1 MHHAAGGRR
10 IFPPEVATYATKLAC
25 ELPDEA
31 RRSLSLW
38 TCGEI
43 ARTLERD
50 EIVDSISASTVC
62 RMLGSSKL
70 KPWRVHHWL
79 SSNVERGEAF
89 RATVEA
95 LRDLYT
101 RDLGRYE
108 RVFSLDEKTSIQ
120 PRPRKAPTKPARP
133 GNQSVQLESEYSRMG
148 ALHLLAAFDT
158 RSGEVIGI
166 CRRRKRQVEVIE
178 LLEEIDGS
186 VPRSVRTIWIVCD
199 NVSTHHGKAV
209 QAWLKAHPRFRMQ
222 FTPVHCSWMNQ
233 VEQWFSIIQRKR
245 LRVADFDSLADLEQS
260 ILDFISEWNERAH
273 PFAWKRSS
281 FDKVLAKVAPGSTTP
296 LAMAA

>member
-1 MHHAAGGRR
+1 MLRAAVGRR
-10 IFPPEVATYATKLAC
+10 AFPPEVATYATKLAC
-25 ELPDEA
+25 ELPDDA

-43 ARTLERD
+43 ARTLARD
-50 EIVDSISASTVC
+50 GIVDAISADTIY

-70 KPWRVHHWL
+70 RPWRVHHWL
-79 SSNVERGEAF
+79 SPRVERDQAF
-89 RATVEA
+89 RVIVEA
-95 LRDLYT
+95 IRDLYT
-101 RDLGRYE
+101 RALRRDE

-133 GNQSVQLESEYSRMG
+133 GNQPVLLESEYSRAG
-148 ALHLLAAFDT
+148 ALHLLAALDT

-166 CRRRKRQVEVIE
+166 CRRRKRQIE
-178 LLEEIDGS
+178 LLELLQEIDRQ

-199 NVSTHHGKAV
+199 NVSTHHGKVV
-209 QAWLKAHPRFRMQ
+209 QAWLKTHRRFRMQ

-245 LRVADFDSLADLEQS
+245 LRVANFDSLADLEQRM
-260 ILDFISEWNERAH
+260 LDFIAEWNEEAH

-281 FDKVLAKVAPGSTTP
+281 FDKVLAKIVPAEA
-296 LAMAA
+296 LAQAA

>member
-1 MHHAAGGRR
+1 MLRGAVGLRA
-10 IFPPEVATYATKLAC
+10 FPPEVATYATKLAC
-25 ELPDEA
+25 ELPEDA

-50 EIVDSISASTVC
+50 GIVDTISADTIH
-62 RMLGSSKL
+62 RMLASSKL
-70 KPWRVHHWL
+70 RPWRVHHWL
-79 SSNVERGEAF
+79 SPRVERNEAF
-89 RATVEA
+89 RVAVEA
-95 LRDLYT
+95 IRDLYT
-101 RDLGRYE
+101 RDLPRDE

-120 PRPRKAPTKPARP
+120 PRPRKTPTKPARP
-133 GNQSVQLESEYSRMG
+133 DNQPVQVESEYSRAG
-148 ALHLLAAFDT
+148 ALHLLAALDT

-166 CRRRKRQVEVIE
+166 CRRRKRQIEVIE
-178 LLEEIDGS
+178 LLEEIEQR

-199 NVSTHHGKAV
+199 NVSTHHGKMV
-209 QAWLKAHPRFRMQ
+209 QAWLQKHPRFRMA

-245 LRVADFDSLADLEQS
+245 LRVADFADLADLEQS
-260 ILDFISEWNERAH
+260 IFAFITEWNEQAH

-281 FDKVLAKVAPGSTTP
+281 FDKVLAKITPAP
-296 LAMAA
+296 AQIAKAA

>member
-1 MHHAAGGRR
+1 MLRAAVGRR
-10 IFPPEVATYATKLAC
+10 AFPPGVAIHATKLAC
-25 ELPDEA
+25 ELPEEA

-38 TCGEI
+38 TCGDI
-43 ARTLERD
+43 ACTLERD
-50 EIVDSISASTVC
+50 GIVDSISADTIY
-62 RMLGSSKL
+62 RMLESSKL
-70 KPWRVHHWL
+70 RPWRVHHWL
-79 SSNVERGEAF
+79 STRVKRDEAF
-89 RATVEA
+89 RVTVEA
-95 LRDLYT
+95 IRDLYT
-101 RDLGRYE
+101 RDLRRDE
-108 RVFSLDEKTSIQ
+108 RVFSFDEKTSIQ

-133 GNQSVQLESEYSRMG
+133 GNQPVQLESEYSRAG
-148 ALHLLAAFDT
+148 ALHLLAALDT

-166 CRRRKRQVEVIE
+166 CRRRKRQIEVIE
-178 LLEEIDGS
+178 LLEEIDRQ

-209 QAWLKAHPRFRMQ
+209 QVWLKKHPRFRMQ

-245 LRVADFDSLADLEQS
+245 LRVADFANLGDLEQR
-260 ILDFISEWNERAH
+260 ILAFIAEWNERAH

-281 FDKVLAKVAPGSTTP
+281 FDKVLAKVVPASTP

>member
-1 MHHAAGGRR
+1 M
-10 IFPPEVATYATKLAC
+10 ATHATKLAC

-43 ARTLERD
+43 ARTLKRD
-50 EIVDSISASTVC
+50 GVVDSISAETIR
-62 RMLGSSKL
+62 RMLASSKL
-70 KPWRVHHWL
+70 RPWRVHHWL
-79 SSNVERGEAF
+79 SAKVERDEAF

-95 LRDLYT
+95 ICDLYT
-101 RDLGRYE
+101 RKLRRDE

-120 PRPRKAPTKPARP
+120 PRPRKAPTRPARP
-133 GNQSVQLESEYSRMG
+133 GNRPVQLENEYSRVG
-148 ALHLLAAFDT
+148 ALHLVAALDT

-166 CRRRKRQVEVIE
+166 CRRRKRQVEIIE
-178 LLEEIDGS
+178 LLEEIDRR
-186 VPRSVRTIWIVCD
+186 VPRNVRTIWIVCD
-199 NVSTHHGKAV
+199 NVRTHSGKAI
-209 QAWLKAHPRFRMQ
+209 QAWLKTHSRFRMQ

-233 VEQWFSIIQRKR
+233 IEQWFSIIQRKR
-245 LRVADFDSLADLEQS
+245 LRVADFDNLEDLEERV
-260 ILDFISEWNERAH
+260 LAFIAEWNDEAH

-281 FDKVLAKVAPGSTTP
+281 FDKVLAKTTNAEQTS

>member
-1 MHHAAGGRR
+1 MRHAAVDRR
-10 IFPPEVATYATKLAC
+10 AFPPEVATYATKLAC
-25 ELPDEA
+25 ELPDDE

-43 ARTLERD
+43 AHTLTRD
-50 EIVDSISASTVC
+50 GIVDSISADTVY

-79 SSNVERGEAF
+79 SSNVERDEAF

-95 LRDLYT
+95 IRDLYT
-101 RDLGRYE
+101 RELGLDE

-133 GNQSVQLESEYSRMG
+133 GNQPVKLEAQYSRMG

-166 CRRRKRQVEVIE
+166 CRRRKRQAEVIE
-178 LLEEIDGS
+178 LLDEIDRRT
-186 VPRSVRTIWIVCD
+186 PISVRTIWIVCD

-209 QAWLKAHPRFRMQ
+209 QAWLKTHPRFRMQ

-245 LRVADFDSLADLEQS
+245 LRVADFDDLADLERGV
-260 ILDFISEWNERAH
+260 LDFIAEWNERAH
-273 PFAWKRSS
+273 PFAWKHSS
-281 FDKVLAKVAPGSTTP
+281 FDKVLAKVAPAPTTS

>member
-1 MHHAAGGRR
+1 
-10 IFPPEVATYATKLAC
+10 VATYATKLAC
-25 ELPDEA
+25 ELPEDA

-50 EIVDSISASTVC
+50 GIVDAISADTIH

-70 KPWRVHHWL
+70 RPWRVHHWL
-79 SSNVERGEAF
+79 SARVERDEAF
-89 RATVEA
+89 RIAVEA
-95 LRDLYT
+95 ICELYT
-101 RDLGRYE
+101 RDLRRDE

-120 PRPRKAPTKPARP
+120 PRPRKAPTRPARP
-133 GNQSVQLESEYSRMG
+133 GNQPVQLESEYSRKG
-148 ALHLLAAFDT
+148 SLHLLAALDT

-166 CRRRKRQVEVIE
+166 CRCRKRQIEVIE
-178 LLEEIDGS
+178 LLEQIDRQ

-199 NVSTHHGKAV
+199 NVSTHHGKV
-209 QAWLKAHPRFRMQ
+209 VRAWLKVHPRFRMQ

-233 VEQWFSIIQRKR
+233 IEQWFSIIQRKR
-245 LRVADFDSLADLEQS
+245 LRVADFDDLADLEQS
-260 ILDFISEWNERAH
+260 ILAFINEWNEQAH

-281 FDKVLAKVAPGSTTP
+281 FDKVLAKIASASTP
-296 LAMAA
+296 PAMAA

>member
-1 MHHAAGGRR
+1 
-10 IFPPEVATYATKLAC
+10 VATYATKLAC

-50 EIVDSISASTVC
+50 EIVDTISASSVY

-79 SSNVERGEAF
+79 SSNVERDEAF

-95 LRDLYT
+95 IRELYT
-101 RDLGRYE
+101 RNLRRDE

-120 PRPRKAPTKPARP
+120 PRPRTSPTKPARP
-133 GNQSVQLESEYSRMG
+133 GNQPVELEAEYRRMG
-148 ALHLLAAFDT
+148 ALHLLAAIDT

-178 LLEEIDGS
+178 LLEGIDLR

-199 NVSTHHGKAV
+199 NVSTHRGKAV
-209 QAWLKAHPRFRMQ
+209 QAWLKAHPRFRLQ

-245 LRVADFDSLADLEQS
+245 LRIANFDSLAALERS
-260 ILDFISEWNERAH
+260 ILDFIAEWNERAH
-273 PFAWKRSS
+273 PFAWKRTS
-281 FDKVLAKVAPGSTTP
+281 FDKVLAKVAPAPETP

>member
-1 MHHAAGGRR
+1 MDHAGGPRG
-10 IFPPEVATYATKLAC
+10 PA
-25 ELPDEA
+25 
-31 RRSLSLW
+31 
-38 TCGEI
+38 
-43 ARTLERD
+43 ERD
-50 EIVDSISASTVC
+50 E
-62 RMLGSSKL
+62 
-70 KPWRVHHWL
+70 
-79 SSNVERGEAF
+79 AF
-89 RATVEA
+89 RGTVEA
-95 LRDLYT
+95 IRALYPRDLR
-101 RDLGRYE
+101 RDE

-133 GNQSVQLESEYSRMG
+133 GNQPVQLESEYSRAG
-148 ALHLLAAFDT
+148 ALHLLAALDT

-178 LLEEIDGS
+178 LLEEIDQH

-209 QAWLKAHPRFRMQ
+209 QAWLKKHPRVRMQ

-245 LRVADFDSLADLEQS
+245 LRVANFANLGDLEQR
-260 ILDFISEWNERAH
+260 ILAFIAEWNERAH

-281 FDKVLAKVAPGSTTP
+281 FDKVLAKVAPASTP